1 MTASIFPTVTNDEI
15 SARLRKLFTSE
26 STTPNDESGSEPPCS
41 SDEDLSP
48 SKAKRR
54 SEYELLRPQETNSRD
69 SAIERHDH
77 LTAPLL
83 TSEAHEAVGLATSG
97 SQYGLLGQILS
108 IHNKGQSDVPE
119 DNRLYINTN
128 APLSVLVCGVQGSGK
143 SHTVA
148 CMLESMFIEEDDRIG
163 TLSKSL
169 SGLVLHMS
177 DGGSTSNPNETAWVG
192 LPKDIASKAPHVV
205 VYVSPSSLR
214 TMTNVYAHLGPNIK
228 VKPLYFTEDELD
240 AQAFL
245 SMMAVG
251 GSDGAPLYIQI
262 ILSIL
267 RELGE
272 NYSYRAFQEMLNE
285 KRRTFN
291 PAQAAGLEQ
300 RMALLESF
308 MSKGRTRE
316 KQAKRFRAGQLTIV
330 DLSDPFIDPASACG
344 IFEIIVRLF
353 VRTKVDTGK
362 VLVVDEAHKYLAA
375 KNGSTGL
382 TQVLLTLIREQRHKG
397 MRVIIST
404 QEPTVVPSV
413 LIDLCS
419 VAVMHR
425 FSSPSWYEHIIKH
438 VSADL
443 SSSDAFDRI
452 VKLQTGEAVVLAP
465 SGLCMSG
472 SSEDEAEQL
481 GRRYLIVRTRRRIT
495 QDGGSSIMVI

>member
-1 MTASIFPTVTNDEI
+1 MSASIFPTLTNDEI
-15 SARLRKLFTSE
+15 SARLHKLLTPE

-83 TSEAHEAVGLATSG
+83 TSEAHEAVGLAANG

-108 IHNKGQSDVPE
+108 IHNKGQSV
-119 DNRLYINTN
+119 N

-148 CMLESMFIEEDDRIG
+148 CMLESMFIEADDRIG

-192 LPKDIASKAPHVV
+192 LPKDLASKAPRVV

-214 TMTNVYAHLGPNIK
+214 TMTKVYAHLGPNVN

-308 MSKGRTRE
+308 MSKGKMRE
-316 KQAKRFRAGQLTIV
+316 KQSRRFRAGQLTIV

-353 VRTKVDTGK
+353 VRAKVDTGK

-382 TQVLLTLIREQRHKG
+382 TQALLTLIQ
-397 MRVIIST
+397 
-404 QEPTVVPSV
+404 PTVVPPV

-443 SSSDAFDRI
+443 SSSDAFDRV

-472 SSEDEAEQL
+472 SSEDEAEQI